1 MNREVALV
9 GCFLNTTSMHPKEV
23 LFFMEKE
30 EGDLK
35 DFVTTFQLIFA
46 AIGGYIGWFLG
57 GLDGLL
63 YALVA
68 FVVLDYI
75 TGVML
80 AAVEKRLS
88 SDIGFKGI
96 FRKLL
101 IFALVGIGHIIDCY
115 VIEKGGAVR
124 TAVIFFYLSNEG
136 LSILENSA
144 LLGLPVPEKLKAVFM
159 ELKEEKKDG

>member
-1 MNREVALV
+1 M
-9 GCFLNTTSMHPKEV
+9 
-23 LFFMEKE
+23 
-30 EGDLK
+30 K
-35 DFVTTFQLIFA
+35 DIVTTFRLVFT

-80 AAVEKRLS
+80 AALEKKLS

-101 IFALVGIGHIIDCY
+101 IFALVGVGHIIDCY
-115 VIEKGGAVR
+115 IIEKGGAVR

-144 LLGLPVPEKLKAVFM
+144 LIGLPVPEKLKAVLL
-159 ELKEEKKDG
+159 ELREEKKSG